1 MESKKRCNGSMYYY
15 RISYSLFYSFPLRF
29 HKPTKIEAWDK
40 SKIRESVKEE
50 VGKPYEEL
58 FDAEGN
64 SIIIDFVR
72 FIK

>member
-1 MESKKRCNGSMYYY
+1 MYYY

-40 SKIRESVKEE
+40 SKITEPVKEE
-50 VGKPYEEL
+50 VGKPYEES

-64 SIIIDFVR
+64 SIIIYFVR